1 MARKQ
6 QNTRVPVRMPEQS
19 ARAGW
24 LRSFRLSGFTIV
36 MLAVLVLA
44 VVVLAPSLRIF
55 VQQQQQLA
63 QLQAQVQEQQD
74 GVKELGDE
82 RARWDD
88 PSYIEA
94 QARERLNYVYP
105 GEYSYLVIDD
115 GKTATTSDGQP
126 ISNRVETTKV
136 DWVRTLLSSLLT
148 AGLTDDKPGEIV
160 APVIKGQNG

>member
-6 QNTRVPVRMPEQS
+6 QTTRVPVRLPERS
-19 ARAGW
+19 ARASW

-36 MLAVLVLA
+36 MLVVLVLA
-44 VVVLAPSLRIF
+44 VIVLAPSLRIF

-63 QLQAQVQEQQD
+63 QLRAQVLEQKG
-74 GVKELGDE
+74 GVKDLNDE

-115 GKTATTSDGQP
+115 GKTQTTGDGQP
-126 ISNRVETTKV
+126 ISDRVESTRV
-136 DWVRTLLSSLLT
+136 DWVRTLLSSVLT
-148 AGLTDDKPGEIV
+148 AGLTNDKPGEIV
-160 APVIKGQNG
+160 APVIKGKNG